1 MSNKVIF
8 VPPTYED
15 IQHEATSLDK
25 NGNVLQQSYH
35 TDISLMLRIDKLKC
49 DAATISRL
57 RENLQPLI
65 DSSNFRDSFN
75 KSFDKMTDEQLI
87 ESCPSRYVQNLSE
100 QMEFMKSVAEKDKVS
115 RDELAKQQKEAEE
128 KNRIDKE
135 NEEFQKKLSAL
146 FD

>member
-25 NGNVLQQSYH
+25 DGNVLQQSYH

-57 RENLQPLI
+57 RDNLQPLI
-65 DSSNFRDSFN
+65 DSSNFRDSFIR
-75 KSFDKMTDEQLI
+75 SFDKMTDEQLI

-128 KNRIDKE
+128 KDRIDKE

>member
-1 MSNKVIF
+1 MSKKVIY

-15 IQHEATSLDK
+15 IQHEVTSLDED
-25 NGNVLQQSYH
+25 GNVLQQSYH

-57 RENLQPLI
+57 RDNLQPLI
-65 DSSNFRDSFN
+65 DSSDFRDSFN

-100 QMEFMKSVAEKDKVS
+100 QMEFMKSVAEKDKLS
-115 RDELAKQQKEAEE
+115 RDALAKRQKEVEE
-128 KNRIDKE
+128 KDRIDKE

>member
-1 MSNKVIF
+1 MSKKVIF

-25 NGNVLQQSYH
+25 DGHVLQQSYH
-35 TDISLMLRIDKLKC
+35 TDVSLMLRIDKLKC

-57 RENLQPLI
+57 RDNLQPLI

-75 KSFDKMTDEQLI
+75 RSFDKMTDEQLI

-128 KNRIDKE
+128 KDRIDKE

>member
-15 IQHEATSLDK
+15 IQHEATLSDK
-25 NGNVLQQSYH
+25 EGNVLQQSYH

-57 RENLQPLI
+57 RDNLQPLI

-75 KSFDKMTDEQLI
+75 TSFDKMTDEQLI
-87 ESCPSRYVQNLSE
+87 DSCPSRYVQNLSE
-100 QMEFMKSVAEKDKVS
+100 QMEFMKSLAEKDKAS
-115 RDELAKQQKEAEE
+115 REEFSKQQRDAEE
-128 KNRIDKE
+128 KDRIDKE

>member
-1 MSNKVIF
+1 MSFKVIF
-8 VPPTYED
+8 VPPSYED
-15 IQHEATSLDK
+15 IQHEATSLDN

-35 TDISLMLRIDKLKC
+35 SDISLMLRIDKLKC

-57 RENLQPLI
+57 RDNLQPLI
-65 DSSNFRDSFN
+65 DSSDFRQSFN

-100 QMEFMKSVAEKDKVS
+100 QMEYLKSLAEKDKAS
-115 RDELAKQQKEAEE
+115 RDALAKQQKEDEE
-128 KNRIDKE
+128 KERIDKE

>member
-15 IQHEATSLDK
+15 IQHEATSLDE
-25 NGNVLQQSYH
+25 NGKVLQQSYH

-57 RENLQPLI
+57 RDNLQPLI
-65 DSSNFRDSFN
+65 DSSDFRDSFN

-100 QMEFMKSVAEKDKVS
+100 QMEFMKTVAEKDKES
-115 RDELAKQQKEAEE
+115 RAALAKQQKEAEE
-128 KNRIDKE
+128 KDRIDKE
-135 NEEFQKKLSAL
+135 NEEFQKKLSQL

>member
-1 MSNKVIF
+1 MKKKIIF

-25 NGNVLQQSYH
+25 DGNVLQQSYH

-57 RENLQPLI
+57 RDNLQPLI

-75 KSFDKMTDEQLI
+75 RSFDKMTDEQLI

-100 QMEFMKSVAEKDKVS
+100 QMEFLKSVAEKDKIS
-115 RDELAKQQKEAEE
+115 RAELAKQQKETEE
-128 KNRIDKE
+128 KDRIDKE

>member
-1 MSNKVIF
+1 MSKKVIF

-25 NGNVLQQSYH
+25 DGNVLQQSYH

-57 RENLQPLI
+57 RDNLQPLI
-65 DSSNFRDSFN
+65 DSSNFCDSFN
-75 KSFDKMTDEQLI
+75 RSFDKMTDEQLI

-128 KNRIDKE
+128 KDRIDKE

>member
-15 IQHEATSLDK
+15 IQHEATSLD
-25 NGNVLQQSYH
+25 NDGNVLQQSYH

-57 RENLQPLI
+57 RDNLQPLI

-75 KSFDKMTDEQLI
+75 RSFDKMTDEQLI

-100 QMEFMKSVAEKDKVS
+100 QMEFMKSVAEKDKAS

-128 KNRIDKE
+128 KDRIDKE